1 MWLGILNII
10 PSKKDGNDSG
20 SKPKPETQNFIRL
33 ETGFNSNVI
42 LAEDGSKILTE
53 VQQET
58 PKGKA

>member
-20 SKPKPETQNFIRL
+20 SKPPETQNFIRL

-42 LAEDGSKILTE
+42 LAEDGSKLLTE
-53 VQQET
+53 VQKET